1 MNKCVVMLQK
11 DEPTHTDIIT
21 EQLIPEDTVI
31 RIDRK
36 KIAEDL
42 KEKLEDM
49 ISNPYK
55 INAYSDRMKKFADK
69 FLWSWGERIDYEIDL
84 LNQIEK

>member
-1 MNKCVVMLQK
+1 MTSSSKMIPISSCSKN
-11 DEPTHTDIIT
+11 
-21 EQLIPEDTVI
+21 QLIPEDTVI

-69 FLWSWGERIDYEIDL
+69 FLWSWDERIDNEINL
-84 LNQIEK
+84 LNQIKN